1 MSKLLDLFR
10 KEGVEYRLYE
20 HEPVYTSEEASRV
33 RGVELRTGVKA
44 LVLKSDDGRYLLADL
59 AADRK
64 ADIKKLQELSKTKKL
79 HLRHQGRGHLGHAV
93 RAGLRPP
100 LRGPLRPPDLP
111 RSVCPGERVRQLQHR
126 PTDEERAHQEG
137 RPDEAARRRR
147 GRVCEGPFLGAGD
160 QSRGLPED

>member
-1 MSKLLDLFR
+1 MEEEMRKLLDLFR

-44 LVLKSDDGRYLLADL
+44 LVMKSDDGRYLLADL

-79 HLRHQGRGHLGHAV
+79 HLATRDEVIAV
-93 RAGLRPP
+93 TRCEPGSVHPFGGLFGLPTFLDSSVLENEHVNFNIGVLTKSVLIKRE
-100 LRGPLRPPDLP
+100 DLT
-111 RSVCPGERVRQLQHR
+111 RL
-126 PTDEERAHQEG
+126 
-137 RPDEAARRRR
+137 
-147 GRVCEGPFLGAGD
+147 LGAVVAEFAKA
-160 QSRGLPED
+160 P